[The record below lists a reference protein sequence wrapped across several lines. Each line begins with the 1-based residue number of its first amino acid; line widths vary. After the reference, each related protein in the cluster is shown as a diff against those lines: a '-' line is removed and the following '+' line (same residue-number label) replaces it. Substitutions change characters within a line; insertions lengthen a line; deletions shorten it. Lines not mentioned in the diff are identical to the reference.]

1 VVDLRSFDRGRMDLR
16 VRKGDFQTTDDA
28 KLLRRLPPVVETEE
42 EFGDAPRGEVTA
54 ITIDVRRAEN
64 KVPFPGVNV
73 RFFEGELEFTAP
85 MSFDR
90 DQFDLI
96 GLPEATYRAVLT
108 HPLLEK
114 PIVRTEIKLRRG
126 EPFTIVLRDG

>member
-1 VVDLRSFDRGRMDLR
+1 
-16 VRKGDFQTTDDA
+16 
-28 KLLRRLPPVVETEE
+28 
-42 EFGDAPRGEVTA
+42 
-54 ITIDVRRAEN
+54 AEN

-85 MSFDR
+85 MSFDQ